1 MSELCL
7 IIIVSRASPK
17 PVCFFPTNP
26 LNPPKKA
33 SCGTDGML
41 AKKVVG
47 KSEKYVKELFLL
59 LSYQPVARYLLVA
72 GVSDNLHRETFVT
85 LLRNFGENFI
95 GFANVLYI

>member
-1 MSELCL
+1 
-7 IIIVSRASPK
+7 
-17 PVCFFPTNP
+17 
-26 LNPPKKA
+26 
-33 SCGTDGML
+33 ML

-95 GFANVLYI
+95 GFAYFVYLTYVLSSVNNTLATCTFCPKL